1 MRLLEI
7 TNDFPPT
14 LGGIENY
21 IFSLVGG
28 WDGEVVVLTRQ
39 SPGHREFDRDL
50 PFEVVRVPRGTL
62 IPTPD
67 LLRRAR
73 RIVEEKSID
82 VVHFASPLPL
92 SLLGP
97 RIRQSHGVP
106 YAVSA
111 HGGEFVLQE
120 WLLSGRVLLRVA
132 LEDACVILCESTF
145 VQERVQQFFGG
156 ALSPPTEFLPA
167 GVDTDRFRPGLE
179 PAFPSPTGGPVIVT
193 VGRLIA
199 RKGTGVLIRSLPGV
213 LARHPEVHTLI
224 VGGGPDRIALEKLA
238 ASVGVADAVT
248 FAGPQAWSMVPRYY
262 ASGTIFVMPTRERW
276 GGLQTEG
283 LPLAYLEA
291 AACGLPVV
299 AGKVGG
305 VRDAVIDGE
314 TGYIVEGQSEAEVA
328 QAIVRLLDDPRAAAA
343 MGSRARRRILDEFT
357 WDLIGERFRTVLK
370 KYAS

>member
-21 IFSLVGG
+21 IYSMVNR
-28 WDGEVVVLTRQ
+28 WQGEVVVLTRQ
-39 SPGHREFDRDL
+39 VPGHKEFDKDL

-73 RIVEEKSID
+73 RIITERGID

-97 RIRQSHGVP
+97 RIKQSHGIP

-111 HGGEFVLQE
+111 HGGEFVFQE
-120 WLLSGRVLLRVA
+120 WLLSGRILLRVA
-132 LEDACVILCESTF
+132 LEEASVILCESTF
-145 VQERVQQFFGG
+145 VEKRVRSFLEG
-156 ALSPPTEFLPA
+156 ALPPTEFIPA
-167 GVDTDRFRPGLE
+167 GVDPERFAPGLE
-179 PAFPSPTGGPVIVT
+179 PAYTSPTGGPVIVA
-193 VGRLIA
+193 VSRLIA
-199 RKGTGVLIRSLPGV
+199 RKGPGMLIKSLPRIIR
-213 LARHPEVHTLI
+213 RHPDAHTLI
-224 VGGGPDRIALEKLA
+224 VGGGSDLVSLEKLA
-238 ASVGVADAVT
+238 ASLGVADAVT
-248 FAGPQAWSMVPRYY
+248 FAGPQPWDLVPNFY
-262 ASGTIFVMPTRERW
+262 ASGTIFVLPTRERW

-291 AACGLPVV
+291 AASGLPVV
-299 AGKVGG
+299 AGAAGG

-314 TGYIVEGQSEAEVA
+314 TGFIVDGEKPDAVSDA
-328 QAIVRLLDDPRAAAA
+328 AIGLLDDVDGAKA
-343 MGSRARRRILDEFT
+343 MGERGRRRILEGFT
-357 WDLIGERFRTVLK
+357 WEIVAQKFRTALE
-370 KYAS
+370 KYAT